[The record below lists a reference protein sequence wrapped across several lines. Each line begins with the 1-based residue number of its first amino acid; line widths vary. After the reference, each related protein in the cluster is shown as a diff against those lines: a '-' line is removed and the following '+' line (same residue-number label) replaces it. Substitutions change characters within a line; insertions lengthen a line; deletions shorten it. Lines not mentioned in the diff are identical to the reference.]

1 MKILQSQI
9 GQLLNNSNMELGPIL
24 LQNALI
30 VVLPELLGGILPRD
44 PLENLRSTGMVV
56 DELGHVV
63 DVVVD
68 DDVQALFGG
77 FVGGDLRGG
86 EGLGHDGLFNI
97 RIRGLGFLSFSD
109 RKSVV

>member
-1 MKILQSQI
+1 M
-9 GQLLNNSNMELGPIL
+9 
-24 LQNALI
+24 
-30 VVLPELLGGILPRD
+30 LGGILPRD

-77 FVGGDLRGG
+77 FVGGDLRGS
-86 EGLGHDGLFNI
+86 EGLGHGGLFV
-97 RIRGLGFLSFSD
+97 RIRGLGFLSFPFLISFSYSSCRASKEKRVRGD
-109 RKSVV
+109 ERI